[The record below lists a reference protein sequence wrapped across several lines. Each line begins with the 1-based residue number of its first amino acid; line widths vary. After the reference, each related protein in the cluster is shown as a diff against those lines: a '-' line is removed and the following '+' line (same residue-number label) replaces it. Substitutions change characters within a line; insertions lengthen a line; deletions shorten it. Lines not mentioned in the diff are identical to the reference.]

1 MQNTRGMTTS
11 LALKPGTYTI
21 DLTRSTCTLTAA
33 HAFGLKP
40 VTATMA
46 IHGGTVTVGADPARS
61 SASARID
68 AASFRSDDPRRDKDI
83 RGKRFLAVAE
93 HPVIAFRSTA
103 CARSGDGWELTGV
116 LSVRGADSEV
126 TLTIDTFEPTED
138 GYRCTARCTLDRVA
152 AGVKAGRGIIARPV
166 HLALDVHATA

>member
-1 MQNTRGMTTS
+1 MTTS
-11 LALKPGTYTI
+11 LDLKPGTYTI
-21 DLTRSTCTLTAA
+21 DLTRSTCTLTAG

-46 IHGGTVTVGADPARS
+46 IHGGTVTIGADPARS
-61 SASARID
+61 SASARLD

-83 RGKRFLAVAE
+83 RGKRFLAVAD

-103 CARSGDGWELTGV
+103 CLRTDDGWQLTGV
-116 LSVRGADSEV
+116 LSVRGTDSEV
-126 TLTIDTFEPTED
+126 TLSLDPIEPTAD
-138 GYRCTARCTLDRVA
+138 GYHCTARCTLDRVT

-166 HLALDVHATA
+166 HLVLDVHATA